1 MPQKTTPYL
10 ITLLTAFLLLSCSG
24 EDSGHEAFFNSDF
37 NYQAAP
43 TSHQA
48 SFDNIY
54 RPRKL
59 RVIGGFLAVD
69 DFQNQVAFHVLKIGE
84 SGELDYHK
92 TEDNVG
98 RGPGEFQLVEDFVE
112 TDSLIYIY
120 DGGQLKM
127 VGYNKDL
134 TPADVDDIHMRI
146 DGRPVTMNAL
156 PYNRF
161 AAAGLFFRDRFQVF
175 DAEGNIIGNHGE
187 QISISDDFS
196 PQHTGT
202 AWYSQSVSHPDE
214 SASRRITCFH

>member
-1 MPQKTTPYL
+1 MPQKTISYL

-24 EDSGHEAFFNSDF
+24 EDSGHENFFNSDF
-37 NYQAAP
+37 DYQPAP
-43 TSHQA
+43 TSNQV

-156 PYNRF
+156 PNNRF